1 MTVTTLVIIII
12 AASAAYT
19 AALVFGITLL
29 LKSSAA
35 YREGVER
42 ARRSPAVAAL
52 TGAPVREGFFIRG
65 GVRGGG
71 RLARLRVPL
80 SGPRGAG
87 VLEIRAVRTDE
98 GLRFDVLKFHAG
110 GRVHDL
116 SGESAGGR
124 EAFSSNE
131 GGRA

>member
-1 MTVTTLVIIII
+1 MTVTTLVIIV

-19 AALVFGITLL
+19 AALVLGITLL

-35 YREGVER
+35 YREGVGR
-42 ARRSPAVAAL
+42 ARRSRAVAAL
-52 TGAPVREGFFIRG
+52 TGEPMREGFLIRG

-71 RLARLRVPL
+71 RLARMRVPL

-116 SGESAGGR
+116 SAEGDGGR
-124 EAFSSNE
+124 AALSSTE